1 MNIKKEDI
9 DKQIETLKEKIFQY
23 KNEKEIKK
31 EQKKLNEML
40 EEYLGLIEK

>member
-9 DKQIETLKEKIFQY
+9 DKQIETLKEKIFQD